1 MLLIVIDTSWQY
13 VEFLIAFGMYCQ
25 LFIVAVFLSWRFIAT
40 HGTNNLV
47 TRLSTVWYLH
57 AHLLLTYVFFL
68 FEAFRLYTRMS
79 NDILVSTPQ
88 VLVVLGRSW
97 KLLAVLVSS
106 AHFSIAIGSL
116 FTSCSS

>member
-25 LFIVAVFLSWRFIAT
+25 LFINAVFLSWRFIAT
-40 HGTNNLV
+40 HGV
-47 TRLSTVWYLH
+47 
-57 AHLLLTYVFFL
+57 VFARPPLALIRISL

-88 VLVVLGRSW
+88 VLVVLVIYQLGIR
-97 KLLAVLVSS
+97 LLGAALY
-106 AHFSIAIGSL
+106 L
-116 FTSCSS
+116 

>member
-13 VEFLIAFGMYCQ
+13 VDFLIAFGMYCH

-40 HGTNNLV
+40 HGV
-47 TRLSTVWYLH
+47 
-57 AHLLLTYVFFL
+57 VFARPPLALIRIFL

-88 VLVVLGRSW
+88 VLVVLGSSW
-97 KLLAVLVSS
+97 KHLAVLVSS
-106 AHFSIAIGSL
+106 ANFSIAIGSL